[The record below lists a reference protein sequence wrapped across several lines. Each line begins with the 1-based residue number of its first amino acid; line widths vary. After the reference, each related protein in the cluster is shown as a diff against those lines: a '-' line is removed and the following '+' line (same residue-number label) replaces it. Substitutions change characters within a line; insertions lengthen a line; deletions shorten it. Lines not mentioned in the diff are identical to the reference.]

1 MKGYYALFYDVTDDY
16 LERRGEYR
24 AEHLRLAEESRA
36 RGEMTLGG
44 AFSGPADQALLV
56 FRGDGPE
63 TAEEFAKND
72 PYVKNGLVKKWRVR
86 TWMVVIG
93 AQME

>member
-16 LERRGEYR
+16 LERRGEFR

-36 RGEMTLGG
+36 RGEMVLGG
-44 AFSGPADQALLV
+44 AFSAPADQAMLV
-56 FRGDGPE
+56 FRCDGPE

-72 PYVKNGLVKKWRVR
+72 PYVKHGLVVRWRVR
-86 TWMVVIG
+86 EWKVVIG
-93 AQME
+93 AQP